1 MLEFDAI
8 TSQEIPQD
16 SSLNQLQGQIKNVMI
31 PLLIKIFQL
40 RLEVQQTNSPPSRL
54 QNAKPK
60 ASLEELIEQLSQ
72 LNQDLKLLQNWNQ
85 SCQMQIEK
93 VLQEANDRIPS
104 SLAPR

>member
-40 RLEVQQTNSPPSRL
+40 RLEVQQTNSPLLVYKMR
-54 QNAKPK
+54 
-60 ASLEELIEQLSQ
+60 SLKRVWK
-72 LNQDLKLLQNWNQ
+72 N
-85 SCQMQIEK
+85 
-93 VLQEANDRIPS
+93 
-104 SLAPR
+104 